1 MQTKVINLFGGS
13 GTGKSTVAAALFA
26 EMKQM
31 GLHVE
36 LVREYVKGWA
46 WENKKINIY
55 DQFYI
60 TAKQIHEESKIYN
73 ILEYIV
79 TDSPVLLGAFYEEY
93 YHKVQIVRPAVLNF
107 LREAEA
113 RGVQYYNYFLE
124 RNKPFDPRGRY
135 ETEDQARN
143 IDVALKSWLNKINM
157 PFTAVSVSDRER
169 TGYILSS
176 LGLTTAAEHQ
186 GNKPG
191 ED

>member
-1 MQTKVINLFGGS
+1 MTTNVISLYAGS
-13 GTGKSTVAAALFA
+13 GAGKSTTAADLYAK
-26 EMKQM
+26 MKQL

-36 LVREYVKGWA
+36 LVREYVKDWA
-46 WENKKINIY
+46 WDGRKIGIY
-55 DQFYI
+55 DQVYI
-60 TAKQIHEESKIYN
+60 FGKQAHAESKLYDIVD
-73 ILEYIV
+73 YIV

-113 RGVQYYNYFLE
+113 RGVQYFNYFLE

-176 LGLTTAAEHQ
+176 LSLTTAAEHQ